1 MIHFFPENL
10 KSLQRRH
17 SLRIPL
23 QSALIDD
30 ATAPVAAR
38 LQRRL
43 DSFWSPRSQHT
54 LPLTQDEEPGDTRYV
69 ERIHAAGSPRA
80 PPVRPFV
87 RATATS
93 SPPAVYPSSA
103 RIPALLRRE
112 SRRIPAPRRA
122 ASCQTSRAAPL
133 CVRAAAVASS
143 RALSASPGAA
153 ASARATALCVVPGRT
168 TALQRVARSRKRGAP
183 SPSPSAIGPDSH
195 GALRGERSRASRAVR
210 IAPVRVLRRIAPS
223 RVVTRRSPVSFE
235 SSSIGGRRVDRD
247 GNGEWNGV

>member
-1 MIHFFPENL
+1 MTPPPL
-10 KSLQRRH
+10 SLPASSADSIPSGLPAHSTPYRSHKTRSPVIPDTSSASTPPGPLERRR
-17 SLRIPL
+17 SVPSCAQLPRPLRPPYTPARPNP
-23 QSALIDD
+23 S
-30 ATAPVAAR
+30 TAPAR
-38 LQRRL
+38 VQT
-43 DSFWSPRSQHT
+43 H
-54 LPLTQDEEPGDTRYV
+54 
-69 ERIHAAGSPRA
+69 
-80 PPVRPFV
+80 
-87 RATATS
+87 
-93 SPPAVYPSSA
+93 PSA
-103 RIPALLRRE
+103 EA
-112 SRRIPAPRRA
+112 RRILPNE
-122 ASCQTSRAAPL
+122 SSGTL